1 MGFGGLGWGEG
12 GAMPIQRW
20 MMGCSYTL
28 SGLHTESTAC
38 MSNIRT
44 KEAGG
49 GGQGK
54 REGVRDREKGE
65 QYIGKEKRGGE
76 KNTERE
82 NM

>member
-1 MGFGGLGWGEG
+1 VGGGGG

-44 KEAGG
+44 KEAEGE

-65 QYIGKEKRGGE
+65 Q
-76 KNTERE
+76 
-82 NM
+82 

>member
-1 MGFGGLGWGEG
+1 
-12 GAMPIQRW
+12 

-49 GGQGK
+49 GGGQGK

-65 QYIGKEKRGGE
+65 Q
-76 KNTERE
+76 
-82 NM
+82 